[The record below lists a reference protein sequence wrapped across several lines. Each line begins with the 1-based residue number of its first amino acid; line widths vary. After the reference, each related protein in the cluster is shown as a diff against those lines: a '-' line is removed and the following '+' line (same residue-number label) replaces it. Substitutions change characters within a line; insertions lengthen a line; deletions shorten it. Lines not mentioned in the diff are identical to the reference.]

1 MVKAKDKKN
10 RMLEIFYRAMVGGN
24 INTKALADEY
34 GVSGKSI
41 SRDIGEIKNFLS
53 DNRDL
58 VNYKDLRYS
67 ASSKTYHLEFDHV
80 LLSKELIA
88 IIKVLIG
95 CRAFSKEEL
104 LTLIS
109 KLKAFTSHQDRALLD
124 QIITKEVYHYNEVGR
139 DCESVIDNLWK
150 LTRCIKERQEIS
162 ISYYKVDREPVE
174 RRIMPIA
181 ITFSDYYFYL
191 IAYRC
196 DTEDWTPLYFRV
208 DRITHITEHRTH
220 FTLAPEHDFDVGK
233 LRDKIQFMFPGN
245 SGKSN
250 SPTRA
255 TPSRPSSTG
264 SPPPA
269 SSSRMERHPSSKLRH
284 LEQALICFS
293 SPRAGK
299 SRPSVRRN
307 SSMKSGKKSPTWTYS
322 TKNKAHW
329 NLRKAAL
336 GRAAQRGS
344 FGRRRIYIGEK
355 RKSGLPLHIRKR
367 REFVKRS
374 LLWKPA

>member
-150 LTRCIKERQEIS
+150 LTRFIKERQEIS
-162 ISYYKVDREPVE
+162 IFYYKVDREPVE

-233 LRDKIQFMFPGN
+233 LRDKIQFMFPG
-245 SGKSN
+245 
-250 SPTRA
+250 
-255 TPSRPSSTG
+255 
-264 SPPPA
+264 
-269 SSSRMERHPSSKLRH
+269 KLRKIKFSYTGDSVQAILDRIPTARV
-284 LEQALICFS
+284 LEQN
-293 SPRAGK
+293 GK
-299 SRPSVRRN
+299 TSILEAETFGTGINMFLLSQ
-307 SSMKSGKKSPTWTYS
+307 G
-322 TKNKAHW
+322 
-329 NLRKAAL
+329 RKIKAL
-336 GRAAQRGS
+336 G
-344 FGRRRIYIGEK
+344 
-355 RKSGLPLHIRKR
+355 PP
-367 REFVKRS
+367 EFVDEIREEISDMDVQYKE
-374 LLWKPA
+374 